1 MNGSGSGGAA
11 GWVQMNSLRPKRGL
25 GLILWVLV
33 TTSCA
38 GQEGEATNGRE
49 VAEKVSAEVEQF
61 LSEQV
66 PGGSFSDRGQAMVS
80 GESTVTITLEEF
92 SFEPTILIGEAGQEL
107 TVSLVNAGD
116 GPHTFTVDEPRV
128 HVALRRAQ
136 NGQTTVT
143 IPSSDAP
150 ILFYCRF
157 HRDQGMVGALTH
169 APPT

>member
-92 SFEPTILIGEAGQEL
+92 SFEPTVLVGEAGQEL
-107 TVSLVNAGD
+107 EVVLMNTGV
-116 GPHTFTVDEPRV
+116 GPHTFTIDNQGV
-128 HVALRRAQ
+128 HVALRREQ
-136 NGQTTVT
+136 NGQATVT
-143 IPSSDAP
+143 IPPSDAP

-157 HRDQGMVGALTH
+157 HRDQGMVGALTQ
-169 APPT
+169 APT